1 MYYWVGNQVI
11 ADFVIRWYWQN
22 PQSLG
27 CKSNISNVFYIKIY
41 YTNDIIFINIVTR
54 LVHRDYIGLWNQS
67 TGKCTRV
74 EEDIYRERET

>member
-1 MYYWVGNQVI
+1 M
-11 ADFVIRWYWQN
+11 
-22 PQSLG
+22 
-27 CKSNISNVFYIKIY
+27 
-41 YTNDIIFINIVTR
+41 NDIIFINIVTR

>member
-11 ADFVIRWYWQN
+11 ADFVIRWYWH
-22 PQSLG
+22 P
-27 CKSNISNVFYIKIY
+27 NISNVFYIKIY